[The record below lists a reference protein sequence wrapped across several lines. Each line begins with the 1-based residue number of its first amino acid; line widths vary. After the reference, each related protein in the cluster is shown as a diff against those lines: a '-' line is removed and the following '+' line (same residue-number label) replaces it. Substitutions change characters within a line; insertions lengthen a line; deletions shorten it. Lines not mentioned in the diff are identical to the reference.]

1 MVLITALQ
9 RKLRRKA
16 VAKLCEWPSS
26 RSVSDSSRYIRS
38 RAQYA
43 ARRLVLVKVDL
54 PKGTG
59 GLTGH
64 AHASQSHDGAAR
76 TGWDGGGWRVA
87 VFRSVNSSAERAVA
101 GRARGFSVSR
111 GGVRGVPVPRVP
123 GGSPGAE
130 ARRAR
135 DFGGDCHTRQPLP
148 TVPQPHQRLLHKQ
161 PVRAPGP
168 RCVSGRCRAA

>member
-87 VFRSVNSSAERAVA
+87 VFRSVCAHQVKLALPA
-101 GRARGFSVSR
+101 GVSR
-111 GGVRGVPVPRVP
+111 VAVEPLLSGV
-123 GGSPGAE
+123 
-130 ARRAR
+130 
-135 DFGGDCHTRQPLP
+135 
-148 TVPQPHQRLLHKQ
+148 
-161 PVRAPGP
+161 
-168 RCVSGRCRAA
+168 AACATKVL

>member
-1 MVLITALQ
+1 MAQEVRQIRTEFLAW
-9 RKLRRKA
+9 RSCVSVA
-16 VAKLCEWPSS
+16 VIEERL
-26 RSVSDSSRYIRS
+26 SDSSRYIRL

-87 VFRSVNSSAERAVA
+87 VFRSVN
-101 GRARGFSVSR
+101 
-111 GGVRGVPVPRVP
+111 
-123 GGSPGAE
+123 
-130 ARRAR
+130 
-135 DFGGDCHTRQPLP
+135 
-148 TVPQPHQRLLHKQ
+148 LL
-161 PVRAPGP
+161 
-168 RCVSGRCRAA
+168 

>member
-87 VFRSVNSSAERAVA
+87 VFRSVSPARVALSSSISAPVGEATRLTGYPVSGAPSGTSHHEQRSFLGRVRTCDGCA
-101 GRARGFSVSR
+101 GYALAWLLGYHPPSAPS
-111 GGVRGVPVPRVP
+111 
-123 GGSPGAE
+123 E
-130 ARRAR
+130 A
-135 DFGGDCHTRQPLP
+135 
-148 TVPQPHQRLLHKQ
+148 QRL
-161 PVRAPGP
+161 
-168 RCVSGRCRAA
+168 